1 MRRLIDIL
9 FLFKEYLLLAVFLLI
24 SIMLLATNDAPQIRR
39 IRTIT
44 VGTIGF
50 LQDAFAFIPN
60 YFDLKEENRILR
72 AQNVTLADEANRMR
86 EASLENIRLRRLL
99 ELKNRTAYSY
109 VPANVVGKTLQLLRN
124 TIVID
129 AGERDGVAVN
139 MPIVT
144 DAGLVGKVSAVSADY
159 AIGQLVLNK
168 DFRASAKVQ
177 RGRVDGIVSWDGGDK
192 LDLKNVAKTLDVQVG
207 DVVMTS
213 EYSSV
218 FPPGI
223 RIGLVSRTHQE
234 QGDLFQS
241 VEITPSV
248 DFSRLEE
255 VFVVTNL
262 PDTSRIALEQRLPR

>member
-9 FLFKEYLLLAVFLLI
+9 FVFKEYLLLAVFLLI
-24 SIMLLATNDAPQIRR
+24 SILLLATNDSPQIRS

-44 VGTIGF
+44 VGAIGF

-86 EASLENIRLRRLL
+86 EASLENIRLRRLF

-109 VPANVVGKTLQLLRN
+109 VAANVVGKTLQLLRN
-124 TIVID
+124 TVVLD
-129 AGERDGVAVN
+129 VGANDGVAVN

-144 DAGLVGKVSAVSADY
+144 EAGLVGKVNAVGADY

-177 RGRVDGIVSWDGGDK
+177 RGRVDGIVSWAGGDN
-192 LDLKNVAKTLDVQVG
+192 LDLKNVAKTLDVQAG

-223 RIGLVSRTHQE
+223 RIGIVSKTLQE
-234 QGDLFQS
+234 QGALFQA

-248 DFSRLEE
+248 DFSKLEE
-255 VFVVTNL
+255 VFVVTSL
-262 PDTSRIALEQRLPR
+262 PDTNRIALEQRLPR